1 MNLRKVI
8 EDLLPLVEKPSRYL
22 GTEWN
27 TVHKDPAAVQLR
39 LCLFFPDLYELG
51 LGNLGLHILYAI
63 LNGMDK
69 VWAERAYTPAP
80 DMESLLRERGLPLFM
95 HESRDPVGAADAVGF
110 SLQSELTFVNVLN
123 VIDLA
128 GFPVRS
134 ADRADDV
141 PLFFAGGPAAY
152 NPEPLAPFL
161 DFIVIGDGEE
171 VVVDIANALLPLRGA
186 PRRTRL
192 EAVSRIPGVYVP
204 ALHPVETVN
213 GVPMADAMV
222 RVTRRVARDLDATPF
237 PARPIVPFTQLVHDG
252 AGIEV
257 LRGCTQGCRFCHAGM
272 ANRPVRERT
281 VETVGGL
288 LNAALD
294 SSGLDAATLVSL
306 STCDHSRAVALV
318 SHAAAMAHP
327 RGVSVSLPS
336 LRLDSFSVELADLVS
351 GVRRS
356 GLTFAPEA
364 ATPRLRA
371 VINKAIPDEELIG
384 MAEEAFR
391 RGWEHVKTY
400 FMIGLP
406 TERDEDVQAIAD
418 LCLRTLEAGRRLR
431 RSAMVRAGVS
441 TFVPKAHTPFQWA
454 RQLSIEET
462 VAKQRMLADTFR
474 PNRGIKF
481 GRHNPAAS
489 FIEGLVSRGDRRAAD
504 LIEQAWRLG
513 AGFET
518 WDEKLDIT
526 PWMKAIEKTGFDAE
540 AALRERVPGER
551 LPWDHIDTLVDRDW
565 LIDEWHRAQA
575 LETARD
581 CRQGR
586 CNLCGV
592 NRTDP
597 KGCGEMQRRS
607 AEGRA
612 EKAAAEA
619 VMDRIPLATPQ
630 AEPVQRV
637 RFRIGRTGV
646 TRFLS
651 HLETAEAWIRGLR
664 RAHAP
669 LAFSQGFHAHA
680 KVTFATAAPLGEECK
695 GDWMDVMLAGHVSP
709 AALCARLAVCIP
721 QGLHAYEAFEVPL
734 RCDSLMA
741 SVVGF
746 DYELHA
752 PGDPG
757 ALAARAMGILSATEV
772 LLDRTVKSRSSEGG
786 RKKISLDLRPL
797 ISELSVTDLDEEGN
811 VVVRFATRMSEDRL
825 AKPKEIVALLG
836 LDPARTRVVR
846 TETLL
851 KPVVSGGS
859 TG

>member
-1 MNLRKVI
+1 MSLRQSL
-8 EDLLPLVEKPSRYL
+8 EELLPLVEKPSRYM

-27 TVHKDPAAVQLR
+27 AVHKDPADVRLR

-51 LGNLGLHILYAI
+51 LGNLGLHILYNI
-63 LNGMDK
+63 LNGMDG

-80 DMESLLRERGLPLFM
+80 DMEKLLRGRGLPLFL
-95 HESRDPVGAADAVGF
+95 HESRDPVAAADAVGF

-123 VIDLA
+123 AIDLA
-128 GFPVRS
+128 GFAVRS
-134 ADRADDV
+134 ADRPGDA
-141 PLFFAGGPAAY
+141 PLFFAGGPAAC
-152 NPEPLAPFL
+152 NPEPMAPFL

-171 VVVDIANALLPLRGA
+171 AVVDIANALLPLRGA
-186 PRRTRL
+186 PRTRRI
-192 EAVSRIPGVYVP
+192 EALADVPGIYVP
-204 ALHPVETVN
+204 SLHPVEMVD
-213 GVPMADAMV
+213 GVPMADPRV
-222 RVTRRVARDLDATPF
+222 RVTRRVVRDLDAAPF
-237 PARPIVPFTQLVHDG
+237 PVNTIVPFTQLVHDG

-281 VETVGGL
+281 VDTVGGL
-288 LNAALD
+288 LSEALD
-294 SSGLDAATLVSL
+294 RSGLDAATLVSL
-306 STCDHSRAVALV
+306 STCDHSRAAALV
-318 SHAAAMAHP
+318 QHAAALAHP
-327 RGVSVSLPS
+327 RGVSVGLPS

-418 LCLRTLEAGRRLR
+418 LCLRTLEAGRRIR
-431 RSAMVRAGVS
+431 RSAMVRTGVS

-454 RQLSIEET
+454 RQISIDET
-462 VAKQRMLADTFR
+462 VAKQRMLADVFR

-489 FIEGLVSRGDRRAAD
+489 FIEGLISRGDRRAAD
-504 LIEQAWRLG
+504 LIERAWRLG

-518 WDEKLDIT
+518 WEEKLDIA
-526 PWMKAIEKTGFDAE
+526 PWMKAVEETGFDAV

-551 LPWDHIDTLVDRDW
+551 LPWDHIDMLVDPAW
-565 LIDEWHRAQA
+565 LKEEWSRAQA

-581 CRQGR
+581 CRQGT

-592 NRTDP
+592 NRREP
-597 KGCGEMQRRS
+597 ELCGEMLRRS
-607 AEGRA
+607 AAGRA
-612 EKAAAEA
+612 ERAAAAE
-619 VMDRIPLATPQ
+619 VMEHVPLAAPR

-664 RAHAP
+664 RANAP

-680 KVTFATAAPLGEECK
+680 KVTFATAAPLGEEST
-695 GDWMDVMLAGHVSP
+695 GDWMDVLLAERVDP
-709 AALCARLAVCIP
+709 AALCARLAACMP
-721 QGLHAYEAFEVPL
+721 PGLQAHGACEAPL
-734 RCDSLMA
+734 RAEALMA
-741 SVVGF
+741 SVAGF

-752 PGDPG
+752 PGDDA
-757 ALAARAMGILSATEV
+757 ALAARAAEIMAAPEV
-772 LLDRTVKSRSSEGG
+772 TLDRTVKSRSSEGG
-786 RKKISLDLRPL
+786 RKKIAIDIRPL
-797 ISELSVTDLDEEGN
+797 ITALSVDGMDSDGN
-811 VVVRFATRMSEDRL
+811 VLMRFSTRLHDERL

-846 TETLL
+846 TATLL
-851 KPVVSGGS
+851 K
-859 TG
+859 

>member
-1 MNLRKVI
+1 MNLRKAI

-27 TVHKDPAAVQLR
+27 TVHKDPATVQLR

-51 LGNLGLHILYAI
+51 LGNLGLHILYNI
-63 LNGMDK
+63 LNGMEG

-80 DMESLLRERGLPLFM
+80 DMERLLRERGLPLFL
-95 HESRDPVGAADAVGF
+95 HESRDPVGAADAIGF

-123 VIDLA
+123 AIDLA

-134 ADRADDV
+134 ADRAEDA
-141 PLFFAGGPAAY
+141 PLFFAGGPAAF

-161 DFIVIGDGEE
+161 DFVVIGDGEE
-171 VVVDIANALLPLRGA
+171 AIVDIANALLPLRGA
-186 PRRTRL
+186 PRARRL
-192 EAVSRIPGVYVP
+192 EAVAAISGVYVP
-204 ALHPVETVN
+204 ALHPVEMVD
-213 GVPMADAMV
+213 GVPMADPRV
-222 RVTRRVARDLDATPF
+222 RVTRRVARNLDATPF
-237 PARPIVPFTQLVHDG
+237 PAKPIVPFTQLVHDG

-281 VETVGGL
+281 VNTVGNL
-288 LNAALD
+288 LTAALN
-294 SSGLDAATLVSL
+294 SSGLDSATLVSL
-306 STCDHSRAVALV
+306 STCDHSHAAELV
-318 SHAAAMAHP
+318 HHAAALAHP

-371 VINKAIPDEELIG
+371 VINKAIPDEELIS
-384 MAEEAFR
+384 MAEEAYR

-406 TERDEDVQAIAD
+406 TERDEDVRAVAD
-418 LCLRTLEAGRRLR
+418 LCLRTLEAGRRIR
-431 RSAMVRAGVS
+431 RSAMVRTGVS

-454 RQLSIEET
+454 RQISIDET
-462 VAKQRMLADTFR
+462 VAKQRMLADVFR
-474 PNRGIKF
+474 ANRGIKF

-489 FIEGLVSRGDRRAAD
+489 FIEGLISRGDRRAAD
-504 LIEQAWRLG
+504 LIERAWRLG

-526 PWMKAIEKTGFDAE
+526 PWMKAVAETGFDTE
-540 AALRERVPGER
+540 AALRGRAPGER
-551 LPWDHIDTLVDRDW
+551 LPWDHIDTLVDPAW
-565 LIDEWHRAQA
+565 LMGEWQRAQA

-581 CRQGR
+581 CRQGQ

-592 NRTDP
+592 NRQEP
-597 KGCGEMQRRS
+597 ELCGEMLRRS
-607 AEGRA
+607 GAGRA
-612 EKAAAEA
+612 EKAAAAEA
-619 VMDRIPLATPQ
+619 VGRIPLETPHD
-630 AEPVQRV
+630 EPVQRV
-637 RFRIGRTGV
+637 RFHIGRTGAV
-646 TRFLS
+646 RFLS

-664 RAHAP
+664 RANAP

-680 KVTFATAAPLGEECK
+680 KVTFATATPLGEEST
-695 GDWMDVMLAGHVSP
+695 GDCMDVMLAGHVSP
-709 AALCARLAVCIP
+709 AALCARLAASMP
-721 QGLHAYEAFEVPL
+721 QGLHAYDAAEVPL
-734 RCDSLMA
+734 RGDALMA

-752 PGDPG
+752 PGDAA
-757 ALAARAMGILSATEV
+757 ALALRAAEIMAAAEV
-772 LLDRTVKSRSSEGG
+772 LLDRSVKSRSSEGG
-786 RKKISLDLRPL
+786 RKKIALDVRPL
-797 ISELSVTDLDEEGN
+797 ISELCVIGTDGDGDA
-811 VVVRFATRMSEDRL
+811 VVRFATRLRDERL

-836 LDPARTRVVR
+836 LDAARTRVVR
-846 TETLL
+846 TGTLL
-851 KPVVSGGS
+851 K
-859 TG
+859 

>member
-1 MNLRKVI
+1 MNLRKAI

-27 TVHKDPAAVQLR
+27 TVHKDPASVQLR

-63 LNGMDK
+63 LNGMDG

-80 DMESLLRERGLPLFM
+80 DMESLLRGRGLPLFM

-123 VIDLA
+123 AIDLA

-134 ADRADDV
+134 ADRAADA
-141 PLFFAGGPAAY
+141 PLFFAGGPAAF
-152 NPEPLAPFL
+152 NPEPLSPFL
-161 DFIVIGDGEE
+161 DFVVIGDGEK
-171 VVVDIANALLPLRGA
+171 VIVDIANALLPLRGT
-186 PRRTRL
+186 PRATRL
-192 EAVSRIPGVYVP
+192 EALSAIPGVYVP
-204 ALHPVETVN
+204 ALHPVEMVD
-213 GVPMADAMV
+213 GVPMADPRV
-222 RVTRRVARDLDATPF
+222 RITRRVARDLDTTSF
-237 PARPIVPFTQLVHDG
+237 PAKPIVPFTQLVHDG

-281 VETVGGL
+281 VETVGNL
-288 LNAALD
+288 LNAALN
-294 SSGLDAATLVSL
+294 SSGLDSATLVSL
-306 STCDHSRAVALV
+306 STCDHS
-318 SHAAAMAHP
+318 HAAAMVHHAAALAHP

-371 VINKAIPDEELIG
+371 VINKAIPDEELID
-384 MAEEAFR
+384 MAEEAYR

-406 TERDEDVQAIAD
+406 TERDEDVQAIAE
-418 LCLRTLEAGRRLR
+418 LCLRTLEAGRRIR
-431 RSAMVRAGVS
+431 RSAMVRTGVS

-462 VAKQRMLADTFR
+462 VAKQRMLADVFR

-489 FIEGLVSRGDRRAAD
+489 FIEGLISRGDRRAAD
-504 LIEQAWRLG
+504 LIECAWRLG

-526 PWMKAIEKTGFDAE
+526 PWMKAIEETGFDAE
-540 AALRERVPGER
+540 AALRERTPGER
-551 LPWDHIDTLVDRDW
+551 LPWDHIDTLVERDW
-565 LIDEWHRAQA
+565 LIGEWHRAQA

-581 CRQGR
+581 CRQGK

-592 NRTDP
+592 NRKEPELCD
-597 KGCGEMQRRS
+597 EMLRRS
-607 AEGRA
+607 ETGR
-612 EKAAAEA
+612 EEMAAASA
-619 VMDRIPLATPQ
+619 VVDRIPLETPH

-637 RFRIGRTGV
+637 RFRIGRTGAV
-646 TRFLS
+646 RFLS

-664 RAHAP
+664 RANAP

-680 KVTFATAAPLGEECK
+680 KVTFATATPLGEEST
-695 GDWMDVMLAGHVSP
+695 GDYMDVMLAGHVSP
-709 AALCARLAVCIP
+709 AALCARLAACLP
-721 QGLHAYEAFEVPL
+721 QGFHAYEAFEVPL
-734 RCDSLMA
+734 RGDALMA
-741 SVVGF
+741 SVIGF
-746 DYELHA
+746 DYDLHA
-752 PGDPG
+752 PGDSE
-757 ALAARAMGILSATEV
+757 ALAVRAAEIMAAAEV
-772 LLDRTVKSRSSEGG
+772 LLERTVKSRSSEGG
-786 RKKISLDLRPL
+786 RKKIALDLRPL
-797 ISELSVTDLDEEGN
+797 ISDLCVAGTDSDGD
-811 VVVRFATRMSEDRL
+811 VVVRFATRLHEERL

-836 LDPARTRVVR
+836 LDAARTRVVR
-846 TETLL
+846 TATLL
-851 KPVVSGGS
+851 K
-859 TG
+859 

>member
-1 MNLRKVI
+1 MNLRKEI
-8 EDLLPLVEKPSRYL
+8 EALLPLVEKPSRYL

-27 TVHKDPAAVQLR
+27 TVHKDPASVQLR

-63 LNGMDK
+63 LNGMDG

-123 VIDLA
+123 AIDMA

-134 ADRADDV
+134 ADRAEDA

-161 DFIVIGDGEE
+161 DFVVIGDGEE
-171 VVVDIANALLPLRGA
+171 VIVDIANALLPLRGA
-186 PRRTRL
+186 PRAKRL
-192 EAVSRIPGVYVP
+192 EAVAAVPGVYVP
-204 ALHPVETVN
+204 ALHPVEMVD
-213 GVPMADAMV
+213 GVPMADPSV
-222 RVTRRVARDLDATPF
+222 RITRRVARDLDATSF
-237 PARPIVPFTQLVHDG
+237 PSKPIVPFTQLVHDG

-281 VETVGGL
+281 VETVGNL
-288 LNAALD
+288 LNAALN
-294 SSGLDAATLVSL
+294 SSGLDSATLVSL
-306 STCDHSRAVALV
+306 STCDHS
-318 SHAAAMAHP
+318 HAAAMVHHAAALAHP

-371 VINKAIPDEELIG
+371 VINKAIPDEELIA
-384 MAEEAFR
+384 MAEEAYR

-406 TERDEDVQAIAD
+406 TERDEDVQAIAE
-418 LCLRTLEAGRRLR
+418 LCLRTLEAGRRIR
-431 RSAMVRAGVS
+431 RSAMVRTGVS

-454 RQLSIEET
+454 RQISIDET
-462 VAKQRMLADTFR
+462 VAKQRMLADVFR

-489 FIEGLVSRGDRRAAD
+489 FIEGLISRGDRRAAD
-504 LIEQAWRLG
+504 LIEHAWRLG

-526 PWMKAIEKTGFDAE
+526 PWMKAVEETGFDAE
-540 AALRERVPGER
+540 AALRERIPGER

-565 LIDEWHRAQA
+565 LIEEWHRAQA

-581 CRQGR
+581 CRQGK

-592 NRTDP
+592 NRQEP
-597 KGCGEMQRRS
+597 ELCGEMLRRS
-607 AEGRA
+607 AAGRA

-619 VMDRIPLATPQ
+619 VIDRIPLETPH

-637 RFRIGRTGV
+637 RFRIGRTGAV
-646 TRFLS
+646 RFLS

-664 RAHAP
+664 RANAP

-680 KVTFATAAPLGEECK
+680 KVTFATATPLGEEST
-695 GDWMDVMLAGHVSP
+695 GDYMDVMLAGHVSP
-709 AALCARLAVCIP
+709 AALCARLAACLP

-734 RCDSLMA
+734 RGDALMA
-741 SVVGF
+741 SVIGF
-746 DYELHA
+746 DYELHV
-752 PGDPG
+752 PGDPE
-757 ALAARAMGILSATEV
+757 ALAIRAAEIMAAAEV
-772 LLDRTVKSRSSEGG
+772 LLDRSVKSRSSEGG
-786 RKKISLDLRPL
+786 RKKIALDVRPL
-797 ISELSVTDLDEEGN
+797 ISDLCVAGTDSEGD
-811 VVVRFATRMSEDRL
+811 VVVRFATRLHEERL

-836 LDPARTRVVR
+836 LDAARTRVVR
-846 TETLL
+846 TATLL
-851 KPVVSGGS
+851 RLAGS
-859 TG
+859 AVT